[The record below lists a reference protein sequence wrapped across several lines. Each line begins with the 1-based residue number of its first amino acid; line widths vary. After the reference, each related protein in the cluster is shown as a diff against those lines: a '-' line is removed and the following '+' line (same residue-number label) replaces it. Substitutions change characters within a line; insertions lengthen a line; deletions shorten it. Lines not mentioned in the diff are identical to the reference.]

1 MTLLHIKLIF
11 VKAAIYCIFSGHSV
25 LWVPCRHHSSERHV
39 KKAYKAHMNEPTV
52 GPTHPFYKRFKLE
65 WKNIDANQKKDSW
78 YAIPNTSNDYI
89 ESKRVEAVTY
99 LKKMLDENVFPRND
113 YRQVNIFLGNVNT

>member
-1 MTLLHIKLIF
+1 
-11 VKAAIYCIFSGHSV
+11 
-25 LWVPCRHHSSERHV
+25 
-39 KKAYKAHMNEPTV
+39 MNEPTV

-113 YRQVNIFLGNVNT
+113 YRQVNIFLGNVLILKRSIALSRTSLTNFDPSQGPD